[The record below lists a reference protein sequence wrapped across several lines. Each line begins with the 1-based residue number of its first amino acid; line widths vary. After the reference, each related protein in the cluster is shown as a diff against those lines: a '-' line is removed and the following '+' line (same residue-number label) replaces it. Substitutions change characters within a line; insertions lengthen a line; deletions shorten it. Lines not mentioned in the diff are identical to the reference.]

1 MLIHEN
7 RLKMSISGISC
18 QFLYW
23 GLSGPV
29 VPGLSKGLC
38 DIVIS
43 LLNAWLEASGACSSL
58 YCGVPNS
65 V

>member
-1 MLIHEN
+1 
-7 RLKMSISGISC
+7 MSISGISC